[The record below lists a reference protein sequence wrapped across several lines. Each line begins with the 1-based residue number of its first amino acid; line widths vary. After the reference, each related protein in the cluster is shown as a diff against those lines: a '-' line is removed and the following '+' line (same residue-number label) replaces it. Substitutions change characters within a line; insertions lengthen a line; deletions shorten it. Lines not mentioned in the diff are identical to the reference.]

1 MIGRNYLETLLGLLY
16 PAKRLCMS
24 CHAALPEISRER
36 AKEDSLCNDCKNGL
50 LPIDPP
56 YCQLCGRHLQESGR
70 CPECERDAAF
80 VFSRSYGAYRGVL
93 RDLLHRF
100 KFSRE
105 IELLSILGP
114 CLHEAWD
121 RHMAHF
127 PIDLLVP
134 VPVHPK
140 RLQERGYNQA
150 EQLVLSLASHTRIP
164 WQSALQRTLHLKGQ
178 VTRTR
183 QERLQAL
190 SDAYS
195 LHPDAKDLIRNK
207 TILLVDDIYTTGA
220 TAEACAKVLTE
231 AGADQVYVLTAAR

>member
-1 MIGRNYLETLLGLLY
+1 MSGRHYLETLLGLLY
-16 PAKRLCMS
+16 PTKRFCIS
-24 CHAALPEISRER
+24 CHTAVPEINHDRTDEP
-36 AKEDSLCNDCKNGL
+36 SLCSDCKNGL
-50 LPIDPP
+50 LPIEPP

-70 CPECERDAAF
+70 CPECERDTAF
-80 VFSRSYGAYRGVL
+80 VLSRSYGAYRGVL

-105 IELLSILGP
+105 AELLSVLGP
-114 CLHEAWD
+114 CLREAWD

-150 EQLVLSLASHTRIP
+150 ERLVHFLTSYTRTP
-164 WQSALQRTLHLKGQ
+164 WHPVLQRTLHMKGQ

-190 SDAYS
+190 LDAYS
-195 LHPDAKDLIRNK
+195 LHPDAKELIQDK
-207 TILLVDDIYTTGA
+207 TILLVDDIYTTGS
-220 TAEACAKVLTE
+220 TAEACAKVLKA
-231 AGADQVYVLTAAR
+231 AGAAQVYVLTVAR